1 MNKEVSHNMADKK
14 VTQNKGAGTQEFVPS
29 EDAILRE
36 LRQREVRKAYQTS
49 DKAKAQRKAYQ
60 QKRYAETKAT
70 RAAIDDL
77 KKTDPARYEAL
88 IEKAKAAAAAKK

>member
-1 MNKEVSHNMADKK
+1 MAKTAQATESK
-14 VTQNKGAGTQEFVPS
+14 KGATQEFVPS

-36 LRQREVRKAYQTS
+36 LRQREVRKNYQTS

-70 RAAIDDL
+70 RDQIERL
-77 KKTDPARYEAL
+77 KEADPEKYAELEA
-88 IEKAKAAAAAKK
+88 KAKAAAAAAKKK

>member
-1 MNKEVSHNMADKK
+1 MADKK

-36 LRQREVRKAYQTS
+36 LRQREVRKNYQTS

-70 RAAIDDL
+70 RAKIDEL
-77 KKTDPARYEAL
+77 KKADPAKYAELEA
-88 IEKAKAAAAAKK
+88 KAKAAAAAAKK

>member
-1 MNKEVSHNMADKK
+1 MADNKNAK
-14 VTQNKGAGTQEFVPS
+14 GTQKQEFVPS

-36 LRQREVRKAYQTS
+36 LRQREVRKQYQTS

-70 RAAIDDL
+70 RAAIENL
-77 KKTDPARYEAL
+77 KETDPDKYNELMA
-88 IEKAKAAAAAKK
+88 KAKAAAAAAVKK